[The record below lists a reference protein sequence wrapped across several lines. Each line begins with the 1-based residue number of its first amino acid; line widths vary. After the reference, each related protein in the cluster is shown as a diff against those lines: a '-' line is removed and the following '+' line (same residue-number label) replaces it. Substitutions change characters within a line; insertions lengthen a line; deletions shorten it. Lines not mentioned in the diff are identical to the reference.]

1 MLLTVAIQT
10 LMVVTDGLGWGA
22 AAEVTFLR
30 KITQSKEFGM
40 MLD

>member
-1 MLLTVAIQT
+1 MLLTVAIQS

-30 KITQSKEFGM
+30 EKLPKVRS
-40 MLD
+40 LA